1 VLSPQDHAP
10 LSFFLVHQVYRLLGD
25 AEMTFRVVSV
35 GSGLGFA
42 CLASLISHEL
52 AQNPVTRW
60 EMTVLLIVQ
69 GYALLFFGYV
79 ETYGVLFAVS
89 ALYVYVAIRFVKG
102 TAPLILPAG
111 VLGVAICCH
120 LAAISL
126 VPSLLVLAIVRR
138 ERDPL
143 GVFGSIALMPAL
155 AIGLLYLLDYPF
167 SGRGGESLVSRHT
180 LSIGLP
186 TGDTAAYTIFAAA
199 HFTDVLNALALASPA
214 FVVGLPLFTRPAG
227 RNAFDL
233 WFLTLCL
240 PPILMIWM
248 INPEIGAFRDWDV
261 LAFPGLFLTVALG
274 RWLAVLSEETASGGW
289 ILLVGVSLLHLGPWV
304 IINRDAED
312 TVLRFETLLATAPI
326 SRRGEVYGWDSLGG
340 YHRDEGRHKDA
351 YQAYV
356 NALEIEPEHP
366 RIQRVAG
373 HTAGELERFDQAAQ
387 HFEAAIRLLP
397 DLDTLRANYAK
408 ALLKGGR
415 NSEAAVQFRNVLSGS
430 PDQSDLM
437 RLLGLAEFR
446 SEKYEEALEL
456 ANKIIERYP
465 PGNVEDH
472 VMVGSIY
479 GLRGDPSGA
488 IVSFQ
493 KALRIS
499 PRNVDTLNRL
509 AAAYRAA
516 GDPAA
521 ALAVLTQVPSS
532 NRGVGTFRA
541 IGAAYYAMESFD
553 SAAVYYERALQL
565 DEGNADLHYRL
576 GSARLAGG
584 RVQASVQSLAKAVN
598 LDSTI
603 AGAFR
608 NLGTAYANLEQ
619 YEKAK
624 EMLERL
630 LTLQPDVS
638 DRDALTQWIQ
648 EH

>member
-1 VLSPQDHAP
+1 
-10 LSFFLVHQVYRLLGD
+10 
-25 AEMTFRVVSV
+25 
-35 GSGLGFA
+35 
-42 CLASLISHEL
+42 
-52 AQNPVTRW
+52 
-60 EMTVLLIVQ
+60 
-69 GYALLFFGYV
+69 
-79 ETYGVLFAVS
+79 
-89 ALYVYVAIRFVKG
+89 
-102 TAPLILPAG
+102 
-111 VLGVAICCH
+111 
-120 LAAISL
+120 
-126 VPSLLVLAIVRR
+126 
-138 ERDPL
+138 
-143 GVFGSIALMPAL
+143 
-155 AIGLLYLLDYPF
+155 
-167 SGRGGESLVSRHT
+167 
-180 LSIGLP
+180 
-186 TGDTAAYTIFAAA
+186 
-199 HFTDVLNALALASPA
+199 
-214 FVVGLPLFTRPAG
+214 
-227 RNAFDL
+227 
-233 WFLTLCL
+233 
-240 PPILMIWM
+240 
-248 INPEIGAFRDWDV
+248 
-261 LAFPGLFLTVALG
+261 
-274 RWLAVLSEETASGGW
+274 
-289 ILLVGVSLLHLGPWV
+289 
-304 IINRDAED
+304 
-312 TVLRFETLLATAPI
+312 
-326 SRRGEVYGWDSLGG
+326 
-340 YHRDEGRHKDA
+340 
-351 YQAYV
+351 
-356 NALEIEPEHP
+356 
-366 RIQRVAG
+366 
-373 HTAGELERFDQAAQ
+373 
-387 HFEAAIRLLP
+387 
-397 DLDTLRANYAK
+397 
-408 ALLKGGR
+408 
-415 NSEAAVQFRNVLSGS
+415 
-430 PDQSDLM
+430 M

-521 ALAVLTQVPSS
+521 ALAVLVQVPAS
-532 NRGVGTFRA
+532 NRGVGTYRA
-541 IGAAYYAMESFD
+541 IGAAYYALESFD